1 MHVAQSYDKK
11 ESFSS
16 IEKTE
21 KSLMNLG
28 HHVKALFATKIK
40 DCLKVS
46 FSVW

>member
-28 HHVKALFATKIK
+28 HHVKASFEQNIK
-40 DCLKVS
+40 GCLKVS